1 MVVKNYNLKGS
12 KMISKVQTSNVAYL
26 KQSAPKEDASKG
38 ISKTEKSEG
47 VDKLSAIKAQI
58 ENGTYKIDLAKTA
71 GAVAEEL
78 L

>member
-1 MVVKNYNLKGS
+1 MVVKNYNFKGS
-12 KMISKVQTSNVAYL
+12 KMISKVQTPNMAYI
-26 KQSAPKEDASKG
+26 KQSAPKEDGTKA

-58 ENGTYKIDLAKTA
+58 EDGSYKVDLAKTS
-71 GAVAEEL
+71 GAVAEAL